1 MYMLGID
8 LRNRRKATNIC
19 DFRYECL
26 FFHEAE
32 SIVGHLFDID
42 PIVYICPLLFVL
54 ICFCFLSLVLRV
66 GLYILFCFFCFYLNI
81 FILSVPYFKFQSY
94 ALTMMRILSIRN
106 RSLRTVLISS
116 YYCFFLL
123 VWSFRTV
130 ILWFPLAGALIFT
143 WISASRAHM

>member
-8 LRNRRKATNIC
+8 LRNRRKAMKIC

-32 SIVGHLFDID
+32 SFVGHLFDID

-54 ICFCFLSLVLRV
+54 IFSLPRVACWFVHSFL
-66 GLYILFCFFCFYLNI
+66 FFCFYLNI

-94 ALTMMRILSIRN
+94 VSTMMRILSIRN
-106 RSLRTVLISS
+106 RSLRTVLIFS
-116 YYCFFLL
+116 YYCCFLL